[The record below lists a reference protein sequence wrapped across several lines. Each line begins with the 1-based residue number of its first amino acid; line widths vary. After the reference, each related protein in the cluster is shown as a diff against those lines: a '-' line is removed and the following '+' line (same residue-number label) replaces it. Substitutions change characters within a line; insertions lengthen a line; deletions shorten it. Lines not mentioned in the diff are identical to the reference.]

1 MIGAALLCPLP
12 IASFIASIRI
22 ISQCM
27 HTFNLA
33 NGKAVLQHTFLNDIL
48 FLFFILVMKSLSIF
62 QLTRL
67 NNKCTSSTDRSFLR
81 AKASHYQ
88 KLKSNLSQW
97 CSAQTMHSSHNRFFT
112 NRWAWVKMTFVS
124 MQSNSS
130 YESTNTWIFL
140 QDASVTA
147 EIIQH
152 HTHSHFS
159 YATTAKREQ
168 PWITKCIPECREILF
183 LSFRVKSL

>member
-1 MIGAALLCPLP
+1 MLIQFSASPSLHLHSRKQYLLSRKPITGGNRCGHLHASNVPMIGAALLCPLP

-67 NNKCTSSTDRSFLR
+67 SNKCTSSRDRSFLR

-97 CSAQTMHSSHNRFFT
+97 CSAQTMHSSHNSFFT
-112 NRWAWVKMTFVS
+112 NRWAWVKMTIVS

-130 YESTNTWIFL
+130 YESTNTWIFYKMLLLL
-140 QDASVTA
+140 Q
-147 EIIQH
+147 
-152 HTHSHFS
+152 
-159 YATTAKREQ
+159 K
-168 PWITKCIPECREILF
+168 
-183 LSFRVKSL
+183 